1 MRKILLA
8 SSSPYRKQ
16 LLQQLGLPFVSATP
30 PYFEEIDQ
38 DLAPGVLVKF
48 LAGQKAKSLEK
59 HFPDHLIIGSD
70 QVFVDP
76 RKRILGKPGSAED
89 AVAQLKAMAGRTHTF
104 YTGLCVLDSATGEY
118 LSAVETYTVTM
129 RKLTEAQ
136 IRRYVEIENPIDCAG
151 SFKIEGLGISLMEKM
166 EGEDYNTLIGL
177 PLIRLV
183 DLLGRFGVDPLGG

>member
-16 LLQQLGLPFVSATP
+16 LLQQLGLPFVSANP

-38 DLAPGVLVKF
+38 ELEPGVLVKF
-48 LAGQKAKSLEK
+48 LAVQKAKSLEK

-70 QVFVDP
+70 QIFVDP
-76 RKRILGKPGSAED
+76 RKRILGKPGSPEQ
-89 AVAQLKAMAGRTHTF
+89 AVAQLKSMAGRSHIF

-118 LSAVETYTVTM
+118 ISEVETFTVTL
-129 RKLTEAQ
+129 RKLTEDQ
-136 IRRYVEIENPIDCAG
+136 IRRYVALENPIDCAG

-166 EGEDYNTLIGL
+166 EGHDYNSLIGM

-183 DLLGRFGVDPLGG
+183 EMLGRFGVDPLG